1 MTFAPC
7 ETAAAV
13 IAVPAAVV
21 NGSSRM
27 TLAPLAR
34 QPSACDFWRA
44 ELPCAFSTCAEMPAF
59 LNAAV
64 RYGASKSV

>member
-7 ETAAAV
+7 ETASAV

-27 TLAPLAR
+27 TFAPLAR
-34 QPSACDFWRA
+34 QPSACDF
-44 ELPCAFSTCAEMPAF
+44 
-59 LNAAV
+59 
-64 RYGASKSV
+64 